1 LEKRK
6 TIIRDISWLSFN
18 SRVLQEAAD
27 KTVPLRERIKFL
39 GIFSNN
45 LDEFFRVRVAT
56 LKRMMQFDAKSRMHL
71 ELDPE
76 GILESIHEK
85 VLTLQNDFDQIWNEI
100 QRELKKK
107 KIILTNEK
115 KLNIQQQ
122 KFILKYFNE
131 QVRSNIVPLMIESIT
146 NFPALNDKYIYLAC
160 TLSKKDKSITEK
172 FALIP
177 VPTRILS
184 RFIIL
189 PTKNTEKQIILLEDI
204 IRYCLPNIFSFFGYD
219 TFSAHA
225 IKVTRDAEIDI
236 DNDVST
242 SFIQKIEKGLKNRK
256 KGKPVRLVYDREIPP
271 SLLTYLIGRLGLS
284 HKDNLIPGGR
294 IHNFKDF
301 MNFPSVV
308 FNESNLR
315 KEPFTHPQLR
325 NRNSVSKV
333 VLSKD
338 IMLHFPYH
346 SFNSVIDLLREA
358 AIDPDVISI
367 KITCYRLASRSK
379 IINALINAVRNGKD
393 VTVMIELRARFDEE
407 ANLEWKTA
415 LEEAGVKVLLGVP
428 GMKIHAKLCVIKKR
442 VDRKFIHYGFVS
454 TGNLNEN
461 TALAY
466 GDHCLLTSNSNIMA
480 DANRIFSYLEKP
492 SIRQL
497 HLKSCKTL
505 LVSPTGMRYHLET
518 LIDREIKHAQQNKKA
533 AITLKVN
540 SLSDEH
546 LIDKLYIAARA
557 GVEIKMIIR
566 GICCMYTENKK
577 FKTNVQSISIVDEY
591 LEHARVMIFHNNG
604 HEKVY
609 ISSCDWML
617 RNLNHRIEAA
627 CPVLDKHL
635 INEIKDILNIQLK
648 DNIKARILDNE
659 QHNNYVNPRNTKKV
673 RSQVEIYNYLHKKR
687 GNSVIPDFY
696 I

>member
-1 LEKRK
+1 VYKNWSLC
-6 TIIRDISWLSFN
+6 
-18 SRVLQEAAD
+18 
-27 KTVPLRERIKFL
+27 P
-39 GIFSNN
+39 
-45 LDEFFRVRVAT
+45 VA
-56 LKRMMQFDAKSRMHL
+56 Q
-71 ELDPE
+71 
-76 GILESIHEK
+76 
-85 VLTLQNDFDQIWNEI
+85 
-100 QRELKKK
+100 
-107 KIILTNEK
+107 
-115 KLNIQQQ
+115 
-122 KFILKYFNE
+122 
-131 QVRSNIVPLMIESIT
+131 
-146 NFPALNDKYIYLAC
+146 
-160 TLSKKDKSITEK
+160 K

-219 TFSAHA
+219 TFSAYA

-271 SLLTYLIGRLGLS
+271 ALLNYLIGRLGLS

-325 NRNSVSKV
+325 NTNSVSKV
-333 VLSKD
+333 VLNKD

-358 AIDPDVISI
+358 AIDPDVVSI

-428 GMKIHAKLCVIKKR
+428 GMKIHAKLCVIKKK
-442 VDRKFIHYGFVS
+442 VDKKFIHYGIKRLPS
-454 TGNLNEN
+454 
-461 TALAY
+461 
-466 GDHCLLTSNSNIMA
+466 LLCTQMHYYSNSF
-480 DANRIFSYLEKP
+480 R
-492 SIRQL
+492 
-497 HLKSCKTL
+497 
-505 LVSPTGMRYHLET
+505 
-518 LIDREIKHAQQNKKA
+518 
-533 AITLKVN
+533 
-540 SLSDEH
+540 
-546 LIDKLYIAARA
+546 
-557 GVEIKMIIR
+557 
-566 GICCMYTENKK
+566 
-577 FKTNVQSISIVDEY
+577 
-591 LEHARVMIFHNNG
+591 
-604 HEKVY
+604 
-609 ISSCDWML
+609 
-617 RNLNHRIEAA
+617 
-627 CPVLDKHL
+627 
-635 INEIKDILNIQLK
+635 
-648 DNIKARILDNE
+648 
-659 QHNNYVNPRNTKKV
+659 
-673 RSQVEIYNYLHKKR
+673 
-687 GNSVIPDFY
+687 
-696 I
+696 